1 MVEKKKVFL
10 IDSSA
15 IFSGKPLSFI
25 KDMFVTTSKINDE
38 FKPGG
43 RDFRNFQLLIDKGL
57 QIIDPSKSSINS
69 LLGKVKLFG
78 EEKRL
83 SDADISILALAYEYQ
98 KSGVLNP
105 IIVSDDYSIQNVAN
119 HLEMTIQTINQKAIT
134 KRFKWERR
142 CRGCRKK
149 IIEDVDVCPICG
161 SSIKHVIKKSSPVKK
176 QK

>member
-1 MVEKKKVFL
+1 MVEKKQVFI

-25 KDMFVTTSKINDE
+25 KDMFVTTSKIYDE
-38 FKPGG
+38 FKPCG
-43 RDFRNFQLLIDKGL
+43 RDYRNFQLLIDKGL
-57 QIIDPSKSSINS
+57 RIIDPSKSSINS
-69 LLGKVKLFG
+69 LLNKIRLFG

-98 KSGVLNP
+98 KLGDLKP
-105 IIVSDDYSIQNVAN
+105 IIVTDDYSIQNVAN
-119 HLEMTIQTINQKAIT
+119 HLEMTIQTMNQKPIT

-149 IIEDVDVCPICG
+149 IIDDVDVCPICG

>member
-1 MVEKKKVFL
+1 MVEKKQVFI

-43 RDFRNFQLLIDKGL
+43 RDYRNFQLLIDKGL
-57 QIIDPSKSSINS
+57 QIIDPSKSSVNS
-69 LLGKVKLFG
+69 LLNKIKLFG

-83 SDADISILALAYEYQ
+83 SDADISILSLAYEYR
-98 KSGVLNP
+98 KSDFFNP

-119 HLEMTIQTINQKAIT
+119 NLEITIQTINQKAIT

-149 IIEDVDVCPICG
+149 IIEDVDDCPVCG